1 MSPSFMMP
9 SFLINTEMN
18 HDKTP
23 GRMKHKSAISPRTS
37 QVGVPF
43 AVITWNALMG
53 PTRPAVPIP
62 EPVALFSKWKTMVEI
77 GPMMALEIIAG
88 SHITGF
94 FTMLGI

>member
-1 MSPSFMMP
+1 MAP
-9 SFLINTEMN
+9 SFLIKTEMS

-23 GRMKHKSAISPRTS
+23 GRMKHKSAISPSTS
-37 QVGVPF
+37 HAGVPF
-43 AVITWNALMG
+43 AVITWNAFMG

-77 GPMMALEIIAG
+77 GPMMALDIMAG
-88 SHITGF
+88 SQIIGF